1 MFSRTTRCANRC
13 HQRQRPRSGPDDRA
27 QWFTV
32 PRRIYCDRSA
42 TLFTGTPVRDPHCRS
57 VHQQADTPS
66 PIIEE
71 LICFGIAMTN
81 LSVFLSA
88 SADMRPG
95 AAALRCG
102 DVTTSF
108 SVLSSDVARFADY
121 LIDGGLRLDD
131 RVAVMLPNRPELA
144 VVFYGVLQAGGVV
157 VLMSPS
163 LSARAVEFCLTITG
177 ARILFSTHPHAVA
190 TTLAAATAGTQPVSI
205 GRRGIRRLTAGFAG
219 RTQPVPRADNDT
231 AVILQTSGT
240 SGRHESIELSHG
252 NLTQN
257 QAVTAR
263 SLLNL
268 GPDDLVLTCLPLC
281 EGFGLTCGLLATV
294 YTGVTLALLP
304 RFDAAKALKMIASE
318 RVTVFE
324 GTPAMYTAMLR
335 AADRYDLDFS
345 SLRLCVSSAVM
356 PADMLRRFQ
365 DRFDSIVLEGD
376 AWISTGATGRVE
388 EDGDSYVTD
397 HEKT

>member
-1 MFSRTTRCANRC
+1 
-13 HQRQRPRSGPDDRA
+13 
-27 QWFTV
+27 
-32 PRRIYCDRSA
+32 
-42 TLFTGTPVRDPHCRS
+42 
-57 VHQQADTPS
+57 
-66 PIIEE
+66 
-71 LICFGIAMTN
+71 MTN

-95 AAALRCG
+95 AAALHCG

-163 LSARAVEFCLTITG
+163 LGAREVEFCLTITG
-177 ARILFSTHPHAVA
+177 ARMLFFTHPHAVA
-190 TTLAAATAGTQPVSI
+190 TTLAATTAGTQPISI
-205 GRRGIRRLTAGFAG
+205 GRHGIGPLTAGFAG

-231 AVILQTSGT
+231 AVILQSSGT
-240 SGRHESIELSHG
+240 SSQHESTELTHG
-252 NLTQN
+252 NLIQN
-257 QAVTAR
+257 QAITAG

-268 GPDDLVLTCLPLC
+268 GPDDPVLTCLPLC
-281 EGFGLTCGLLATV
+281 EGSGLTCGLLATV
-294 YTGVTLALLP
+294 YAGVPLALLP
-304 RFDAAKALKMIASE
+304 RFDAVKALKMIASE

-324 GTPAMYTAMLR
+324 GTPAMYRAMLR

-345 SLRLCVSSAVM
+345 SLRLCVSNAAM
-356 PADMLRRFQ
+356 PADMLHRFR
-365 DRFDSIVLEGD
+365 DKFDFIVLERD
-376 AWISTGATGRVE
+376 T
-388 EDGDSYVTD
+388 SYVP
-397 HEKT
+397 HH

>member
-1 MFSRTTRCANRC
+1 
-13 HQRQRPRSGPDDRA
+13 
-27 QWFTV
+27 
-32 PRRIYCDRSA
+32 
-42 TLFTGTPVRDPHCRS
+42 
-57 VHQQADTPS
+57 
-66 PIIEE
+66 
-71 LICFGIAMTN
+71 MTN

-102 DVTTSF
+102 DVTTNF
-108 SVLSSDVARFADY
+108 WVLSREVARFADY
-121 LIDGGLRLDD
+121 LIDVGLRLDD

-163 LSARAVEFCLTITG
+163 LGARAVEFCLTTTG
-177 ARILFSTHPHAVA
+177 ARILFFTHPHAVA
-190 TTLAAATAGTQPVSI
+190 TTHAAATAGTQPVSI
-205 GRRGIRRLTAGFAG
+205 GRHGIRPLTAGFAG

-231 AVILQTSGT
+231 AIILQTSGT
-240 SGRHESIELSHG
+240 SGRHESTELTHG

-257 QAVTAR
+257 RAVTAR
-263 SLLNL
+263 VLLNL
-268 GPDDLVLTCLPLC
+268 APDDLVLTCVPLY

-294 YTGVTLALLP
+294 SAGVTLALLP
-304 RFDAAKALKMIASE
+304 KFDAAKALTMVASE

-345 SLRLCVSSAVM
+345 SLRLCISSAAM
-356 PADMLRRFQ
+356 PADMRRRFQ
-365 DRFDSIVLEGD
+365 DRFDSTVLDRD
-376 AWISTGATGRVE
+376 ACTSQA
-388 EDGDSYVTD
+388 
-397 HEKT
+397 

>member
-1 MFSRTTRCANRC
+1 
-13 HQRQRPRSGPDDRA
+13 
-27 QWFTV
+27 
-32 PRRIYCDRSA
+32 
-42 TLFTGTPVRDPHCRS
+42 
-57 VHQQADTPS
+57 
-66 PIIEE
+66 
-71 LICFGIAMTN
+71 MTN

-102 DVTTSF
+102 DVTTNF
-108 SVLSSDVARFADY
+108 WVLSREVARFADY
-121 LIDGGLRLDD
+121 LIDVGLRLDD

-163 LSARAVEFCLTITG
+163 LGARAVEFCLTTTG
-177 ARILFSTHPHAVA
+177 ARILFFTHPHAVA
-190 TTLAAATAGTQPVSI
+190 TTHAAATAGTQPVSI
-205 GRRGIRRLTAGFAG
+205 GRHGIRPLTAGFVG

-231 AVILQTSGT
+231 AIILQTSGT
-240 SGRHESIELSHG
+240 SGRHESTELTHG

-257 QAVTAR
+257 RAVTAR
-263 SLLNL
+263 VLLNL
-268 GPDDLVLTCLPLC
+268 APDDLVLTCVPLY

-294 YTGVTLALLP
+294 SAGVTLALLP
-304 RFDAAKALKMIASE
+304 KFDAAKALTMVASE

-345 SLRLCVSSAVM
+345 SLRLCISSAAM
-356 PADMLRRFQ
+356 PADMRRRFQ
-365 DRFDSIVLEGD
+365 DRFDSTVLDRD
-376 AWISTGATGRVE
+376 ASTSLA
-388 EDGDSYVTD
+388 
-397 HEKT
+397 

>member
-1 MFSRTTRCANRC
+1 
-13 HQRQRPRSGPDDRA
+13 
-27 QWFTV
+27 
-32 PRRIYCDRSA
+32 
-42 TLFTGTPVRDPHCRS
+42 
-57 VHQQADTPS
+57 
-66 PIIEE
+66 
-71 LICFGIAMTN
+71 MTN

-102 DVTTSF
+102 DVTTNF
-108 SVLSSDVARFADY
+108 WVLSREVARFADY
-121 LIDGGLRLDD
+121 LIDVGLRLDD

-163 LSARAVEFCLTITG
+163 LGARAVEFCLTTTG
-177 ARILFSTHPHAVA
+177 ARILFFTHPHAVA
-190 TTLAAATAGTQPVSI
+190 TTHAAATAGTQPVSI
-205 GRRGIRRLTAGFAG
+205 GRHGIRPLTAGFVG

-231 AVILQTSGT
+231 AIILQTSGT
-240 SGRHESIELSHG
+240 SGRHESTELTHG

-257 QAVTAR
+257 RAVTAR
-263 SLLNL
+263 DLLNL
-268 GPDDLVLTCLPLC
+268 APDDLVLTCVPLY

-294 YTGVTLALLP
+294 SAGVTLALLP
-304 RFDAAKALKMIASE
+304 KFDAAKALTMVASE

-345 SLRLCVSSAVM
+345 SLRLCISSAAM
-356 PADMLRRFQ
+356 PADMRRRFQ
-365 DRFDSIVLEGD
+365 DRFDSTVLDRD
-376 AWISTGATGRVE
+376 ACTSQA
-388 EDGDSYVTD
+388 
-397 HEKT
+397 

>member
-1 MFSRTTRCANRC
+1 MSLSPSTSQHA
-13 HQRQRPRSGPDDRA
+13 
-27 QWFTV
+27 
-32 PRRIYCDRSA
+32 
-42 TLFTGTPVRDPHCRS
+42 
-57 VHQQADTPS
+57 S

-71 LICFGIAMTN
+71 LICLGVAMTN

-102 DVTTSF
+102 DMTTSF

-177 ARILFSTHPHAVA
+177 ARILFFTHPHAVA
-190 TTLAAATAGTQPVSI
+190 NMLAAGTAGTQPVSI
-205 GRRGIRRLTAGFAG
+205 GRHGIRPLTAGFAG
-219 RTQPVPRADNDT
+219 RTQPVPRDDNDT

-240 SGRHESIELSHG
+240 SGRHENTELTHG
-252 NLTQN
+252 NLAQN
-257 QAVTAR
+257 QAVTGR

-268 GPDDLVLTCLPLC
+268 GPDDLVLTCLPLY

-294 YTGVTLALLP
+294 YTGVTLALLH

-324 GTPAMYTAMLR
+324 GT
-335 AADRYDLDFS
+335 
-345 SLRLCVSSAVM
+345 
-356 PADMLRRFQ
+356 
-365 DRFDSIVLEGD
+365 
-376 AWISTGATGRVE
+376 
-388 EDGDSYVTD
+388 
-397 HEKT
+397 

>member
-1 MFSRTTRCANRC
+1 
-13 HQRQRPRSGPDDRA
+13 
-27 QWFTV
+27 
-32 PRRIYCDRSA
+32 
-42 TLFTGTPVRDPHCRS
+42 
-57 VHQQADTPS
+57 
-66 PIIEE
+66 
-71 LICFGIAMTN
+71 MTN

-131 RVAVMLPNRPELA
+131 RIAVMLPNRPELA

-177 ARILFSTHPHAVA
+177 SRILFSTHPRAVA

-205 GRRGIRRLTAGFAG
+205 GRRGIRPLTAGFAG

-231 AVILQTSGT
+231 AVILQTYGT
-240 SGRHESIELSHG
+240 SGGHESTELSHG

-388 EDGDSYVTD
+388 EDGDSYVPD